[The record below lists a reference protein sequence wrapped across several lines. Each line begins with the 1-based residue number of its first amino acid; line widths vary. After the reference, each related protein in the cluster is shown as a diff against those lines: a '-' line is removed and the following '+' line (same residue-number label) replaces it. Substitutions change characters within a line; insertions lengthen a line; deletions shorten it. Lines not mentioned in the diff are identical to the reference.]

1 MKELMVM
8 MATMMPEEKLLN
20 DLRDAINDYLILP
33 TNEKNDEIAM
43 LCTMFTIRHATKGD
57 ANTAMDMIQDMDK
70 MEKTVKIFD
79 INGN

>member
-33 TNEKNDEIAM
+33 TNEKIDEISTF
-43 LCTMFTIRHATKGD
+43 CTMVIIRHATKGD
-57 ANTAMDMIQDMDK
+57 ADTAMNMIRDMDK
-70 MEKTVKIFD
+70 MEKSAKIFD
-79 INGN
+79 IKEN